1 MAFEARFSFPLSL
14 TLVIL
19 SSVFFSQDRLI
30 IVDIAPVELLR
41 ESLELLYSVGR
52 GRAFLPPGSLFWGGL
67 GVGSVCP
74 PFFLRVTVERLEDTV
89 PFQLSTAPLPS
100 ESQGSN

>member
-52 GRAFLPPGSLFWGGL
+52 GRAFLHPGSLFWGGL

-74 PFFLRVTVERLEDTV
+74 PFLRVTVERWEDTA
-89 PFQLSTAPLPS
+89 PFQLSTAPLTS
-100 ESQGSN
+100 EPQGSN